1 MDKSEL
7 SKYIETA
14 VAERLDAEFR
24 KRNRRIFLIL
34 GIFAIMIPAVV
45 WTATIV
51 KQHTF
56 SAGSPALASEVN
68 TNFDDLFT
76 KVNLLDQ
83 NGPPGMIVAYGGT
96 TAPTGWFLCDGSTVS
111 RTTYA
116 PLFTAIGTAFG
127 SGNGTTTFHLPDLR
141 GRFLRGLDNGAGRD
155 SNAAARTAM
164 NGGGSTGDNIG
175 SLQTDAFQGH
185 WHWIHT
191 GYRNVAAF
199 TQALVPGNGSNG
211 VPWPGGWATVNGTGA
226 NPDASPAGDVA
237 SQNPGKFFATT
248 EVSNVTSGATAT
260 TPGSTGGVD
269 RDHGVPR
276 TAAESRPK
284 NAAVNYIIKY

>member
-1 MDKSEL
+1 MDRTEL
-7 SKYIETA
+7 NKYIETA
-14 VAERLDAEFR
+14 VAERLEIEIR
-24 KRNRRIFLIL
+24 KRNRKRRLISAL
-34 GIFAIMIPAVV
+34 IAITIPAVV
-45 WTATIV
+45 GAATIV
-51 KQHTF
+51 KQYTF
-56 SAGSPALASEVN
+56 TAGNPALASEVN

-83 NGPPGMIVAYGGT
+83 NGPPGIIVAYGGS
-96 TAPTGWFLCDGSTVS
+96 TAPTGWLLCDGSTVN

-116 PLFTAIGTAFG
+116 PLFSAIGTVFG
-127 SGNGTTTFHLPDLR
+127 SGNGSTTFHLPDFR
-141 GRFLRGLDNGAGRD
+141 GRFLRGVDGGAGRD
-155 SNAAARTAM
+155 SNASARTAM
-164 NGGGSTGDNIG
+164 NSGGNTGDNIG
-175 SLQTDAFQGH
+175 TLQTDAFQGH

-191 GYRNVAAF
+191 GYRNVAAY

-211 VPWPGGWATVNGTGA
+211 VAWPGGWATVNGTGA

-237 SQNPGKFFATT
+237 NQNPGKFFATT

-260 TPGSTGGVD
+260 NPGSTGGVD

>member
-1 MDKSEL
+1 MKKAKLD
-7 SKYIETA
+7 KYIETA
-14 VAERLDAEFR
+14 VAERLEIEIR
-24 KRNRRIFLIL
+24 KRNRKRRLISAV
-34 GIFAIMIPAVV
+34 IAITIPAVV
-45 WTATIV
+45 GAATIV
-51 KQHTF
+51 KQYTF
-56 SAGSPALASEVN
+56 NAGNPALASEVN

-83 NGPPGMIVAYGGT
+83 NGPPGMIVAYGGS
-96 TAPTGWFLCDGSTVS
+96 TAPTGWLLCDGSMVN

-127 SGNGTTTFHLPDLR
+127 SGNGSTTFHLPDFR
-141 GRFLRGLDNGAGRD
+141 GRFLRGVDGGAGRD
-155 SNAAARTAM
+155 SNAGARTAM
-164 NGGGSTGDNIG
+164 NSGGSTGDNIG

-191 GYRNVAAF
+191 GYRNASAYA
-199 TQALVPGNGSNG
+199 QALVPGNGSGG
-211 VPWPGGWATVNGTGA
+211 VSWSGGWATVNGTGA
-226 NPDASPAGDVA
+226 NTDASPAGDVA
-237 SQNPGKFFATT
+237 NQNPGKFFATT
-248 EVSNVTSGATAT
+248 EVSNVTSGATGT
-260 TPGSTGGVD
+260 NPGSTGGVD